1 EITDDEQE
9 VFVFPASFAQQR
21 LWLVHQLEP
30 DDPSYNV
37 PTVLRLEGPLN
48 VQALQR
54 ALDEVVRRH
63 EVLRTTFAIVNDGP
77 VQIVHPQLR
86 IPIDLIDL
94 RDVPATER
102 WLEAMRRVTK
112 DAWQPFNLEEGPLL
126 RALLLRLDDEDQ
138 LSILTMHHI
147 ISDAWSRKVLV
158 EEISALYDAYL
169 NDKPSPLADLAI
181 QYADFAEWQQQ
192 WLTGDVLENQLAYWR
207 EQLDGAPAAL
217 NLPTDR
223 PRPAIQSH
231 RGATQA
237 INLAPSDAQALK
249 ELSREENATLFMTLL
264 AGFKALLYRYT
275 GQTDIVVGT
284 PVAGRN
290 QAETE
295 KLIGFFVN
303 TLVLRTDVS
312 DEPNFRE
319 LVRRVQEVALGA
331 FAHQE
336 LPFEKLVEE
345 LKPERSLSYTPLFQ
359 VVFAFQSVSTPPPA
373 LQGLRLTAPY
383 IENTTAKFDL
393 TFLATETE
401 AGINCTLEYNTDL
414 FDETTI
420 TRMLG
425 HLRRLFEA
433 AVANPLQRIGDL
445 PLLNAA
451 EQHQLL
457 VEWNSTPTEYP
468 RHRCVHESFEEQVAR
483 APEATAL
490 VFEDE
495 TLTYGELNER
505 ANRLAHR
512 LRALG
517 VGPEITVGVLM
528 DRSPELI
535 VALLGILKAGGVY
548 VPLNPAYPKERLALM
563 CDDAQLRVVLTQEK
577 FADSL
582 REQNAELLCIATA
595 NLGGENKSNLD
606 NQTTSENRA
615 YVMYTS
621 GSTGR
626 PKGVNVEHRSIVRLV
641 KNTNYADFSSAQ
653 TFLQFAPITFDASTL
668 EVWGS
673 LLNGARLVV
682 MSPGTP
688 SPEELGHALRRHDVT
703 TLWLTAGLFHLMVD
717 ENLAGLRSVKQMIA
731 GGDVLSPVHIA
742 KVLHEFSECRV
753 INGYGPT
760 ENTTF
765 TCCHSMQAGNEPGA
779 SVPIGRP
786 ISNTRVYLVN
796 GRFQLVPAG
805 VPGELLAAGDGL
817 ARDYLGD
824 AALTAEKFIPD
835 PFSAQPGGRL
845 YRTGD
850 LARYLPDGAI
860 EFLGRADQQVKI
872 RGFRIEPEEIE
883 FV

>member
-1 EITDDEQE
+1 MSQARVSKSPVTSPEITDDEQE

-37 PTVLRLEGPLN
+37 PTVLRLEGSLN
-48 VQALQR
+48 VQALQQ

-147 ISDAWSRKVLV
+147 ISDAWSRRVLV

-207 EQLDGAPAAL
+207 EQLVGAPAAL

-312 DEPNFRE
+312 GEPNFRE
-319 LVRRVQEVALGA
+319 LVRRVQEVALSA

-359 VVFAFQSVSTPPPA
+359 VVFAFQSVNTTPPA

-401 AGINCTLEYNTDL
+401 TGINCTLEYNTDL

-468 RHRCVHESFEEQVAR
+468 RHRCVHELFEEQVAR

-505 ANRLAHR
+505 SNQLAHR

-563 CDDAQLRVVLTQEK
+563 CDDAQLRVVLTQEE

-582 REQNAELLCIATA
+582 R
-595 NLGGENKSNLD
+595 
-606 NQTTSENRA
+606 
-615 YVMYTS
+615 
-621 GSTGR
+621 
-626 PKGVNVEHRSIVRLV
+626 
-641 KNTNYADFSSAQ
+641 
-653 TFLQFAPITFDASTL
+653 
-668 EVWGS
+668 
-673 LLNGARLVV
+673 
-682 MSPGTP
+682 
-688 SPEELGHALRRHDVT
+688 
-703 TLWLTAGLFHLMVD
+703 
-717 ENLAGLRSVKQMIA
+717 
-731 GGDVLSPVHIA
+731 
-742 KVLHEFSECRV
+742 
-753 INGYGPT
+753 
-760 ENTTF
+760 
-765 TCCHSMQAGNEPGA
+765 
-779 SVPIGRP
+779 
-786 ISNTRVYLVN
+786 
-796 GRFQLVPAG
+796 
-805 VPGELLAAGDGL
+805 
-817 ARDYLGD
+817 
-824 AALTAEKFIPD
+824 
-835 PFSAQPGGRL
+835 
-845 YRTGD
+845 
-850 LARYLPDGAI
+850 
-860 EFLGRADQQVKI
+860 
-872 RGFRIEPEEIE
+872 
-883 FV
+883 